1 MHHAT
6 KNGSVRRSLGGLAI
20 LLLAG
25 GCGGGD
31 ASREAADAALA
42 EAQGPQDQ
50 FWASL
55 ASLCGQAFPGAL
67 IEDTSGGGLFEGQE
81 LVMHVRECF
90 DDEIRVPFHVGE
102 NRSRTWIFT
111 RTAEGIR
118 LKHDHRH
125 EDGSEDEVTQYG
137 GDTTDEGTAMRQA
150 FRADAFTAE
159 LIPAAATNVWT
170 VEIHPGHMYAYALR
184 REGTDRRV
192 RVEFD
197 LTRPVEAPPTPWGW

>member
-1 MHHAT
+1 MHHAM
-6 KNGSVRRSLGGLAI
+6 KSSSVRRSLGGLAI

-25 GCGGGD
+25 GCGGDD
-31 ASREAADAALA
+31 ASREPADAALV
-42 EAQGPQDQ
+42 EAQGPQDR
-50 FWASL
+50 FWTSL
-55 ASLCGQAFPGAL
+55 ASLCGQAFPGTL
-67 IEDTSGGGLFEGQE
+67 LEDTSGGGLFEGQD

-137 GDTTDEGTAMRQA
+137 GDTADEGTDMRQE
-150 FRADAFTAE
+150 FRADAYTAE

-170 VEIHPGHMYAYALR
+170 VEIHPGDMYAYALR

-197 LTRPVEAPPTPWGW
+197 LTRPVEPPPPPWGW